1 MINITWDPPI
11 DVGDG
16 IKGYIVKW
24 QEVNGTSGSMQK
36 DVPLSIF
43 NAALLAVTP
52 YTWYDIHVQAY
63 NDEESGGPWSKPLS
77 VQSSESGEC
86 NTNFFTRYIVT
97 VIVIFFW
104 SRCMILEAVE
114 ALFPLISHITSLNRP
129 LINLQLWA

>member
-11 DVGDG
+11 DIGDG

-43 NAALLAVTP
+43 NAASLAVTP

-63 NDEESGGPWSKPLS
+63 NDEGSGGPWSKPLR
-77 VQSSESGEC
+77 VQSSESGEF
-86 NTNFFTRYIVT
+86 NTKFCAHGYT
-97 VIVIFFW
+97 VIVIFF
-104 SRCMILEAVE
+104 
-114 ALFPLISHITSLNRP
+114 
-129 LINLQLWA
+129 